1 MKLLIDLGNTRLK
14 WAIANTLDLADQPPI
29 NNTEINPDTL
39 FAAWRNLAPTPEC
52 LGIAC
57 VGSGRLLE
65 TVVSV
70 ATTLWPAI
78 TIYQAKSAAHCL
90 GVYNSYPEPEKLGV
104 DRWLSMI
111 AGFNTYRSALC
122 IVGCGTAITLDRL
135 DSSGKHLGGLICP
148 GLRLMR
154 HALADGTENL
164 KSVSRNFPFEL
175 ANFTDAAIYNGA
187 LAAACGLI
195 EHTLKHQ
202 TEELQLLLT
211 GGDAGIIAAQLDRS
225 ALIEPNLVLRGL
237 ALSIQNP

>member
-14 WAIANTLDLADQPPI
+14 WAIAKTLDLAVQQPI
-29 NNTEINPDTL
+29 NNTEINPDVL
-39 FAAWRNLAPTPEC
+39 FAAWRNLAPAPGC

-57 VGSGRLLE
+57 VGSSRLLE

-70 ATTLWPAI
+70 AKTLWPTI
-78 TIYQAKSAAHCL
+78 TIHQAKSAASCL
-90 GVYNSYPEPEKLGV
+90 GVYNSYREPEKLGV

-122 IVGCGTAITLDRL
+122 IVGCGTAITLDNI

-164 KSVSRNFPFEL
+164 KPVSRTFPFAL
-175 ANFTDAAIYNGA
+175 ANFTDAAIYNGT
-187 LAAACGLI
+187 LAAACGFI
-195 EHTLKHQ
+195 GHTLKHQ

-211 GGDAGIIAAQLDRS
+211 GGDADIVAAQLSRPC
-225 ALIEPNLVLRGL
+225 LIEPNLVLRGL